1 MIDLTERAIRGSEGG
16 RARAAR
22 TATGLL
28 DGVTDGAVVLFAA
41 WTVLYHLG
49 LLLDPPTTALLVA
62 WLVAAAVLGVL
73 YARRSGW
80 WAVGPLWHDPEA
92 PVWRDRP
99 GPVRQALPAVAVG
112 AGLVAGVCAGLHPS
126 GVPWW
131 CAWAPGLVS
140 AAATAAWLLRRPGP
154 REPDPAPEPRPDAPE
169 SRPDDTDLRWGTP
182 LALLTGAGF
191 AVASLFIVNTDG
203 DDAYFVSR
211 SVATAATGR
220 IPLKDVIFS
229 AGATN
234 EIAGE
239 PPVASFEVLVGALAR
254 VLHVPASSLLW
265 YGVLPLVT
273 FLAIWSLWR
282 LVRAWAP
289 RHAVLCFAVAAVYL
303 LWAGESRASLGAF
316 HLLRMW
322 QGKAVMVSALIPL
335 LYVYLTR
342 WAERRRR
349 GDLALLAAAGIAA
362 VGLTSSSAFVVPLA
376 VGAAVLPLLA
386 AGRVRTALAAC
397 VAAAYPIA
405 SGLGVVLL
413 HGKTVVE
420 GAVHDGPVSYQWVLL
435 QGTLG
440 VLGGCALWLSPWT
453 ARRGVPALVGLGV
466 AAVLT
471 LLVLPGILTAAARAT
486 DAGQVLWRTM
496 WIVPAPALVGLL
508 AAVPVPDALRS
519 RAAAVAAAVTPAV
532 ALAVALVVGGTPVWS
547 EASGSTVE
555 GRPSWKLPAEQV
567 GTAREVVRA
576 AKPGTVVLMPVTY
589 MRAVP
594 MLTARVHAAN
604 PNPHYLSM
612 IPAPAHYIADRQML
626 SVAVRSPYS
635 RKPTAEEMRA
645 ALRRVGVSVACVT
658 PRDRRALRLLDQ
670 AGYGDRRRIGDLV
683 CSFRPGG

>member
-1 MIDLTERAIRGSEGG
+1 MIDLTERVIGGSEDG
-16 RARAAR
+16 RSPARR
-22 TATGLL
+22 ATGLV
-28 DGVTDGAVVLFAA
+28 DGLTDGAVVLFAV
-41 WTVLYHLG
+41 WTLVYHAG
-49 LLLDPPTTALLVA
+49 LLLDPPTTVLLVA
-62 WLVAAAVLGVL
+62 WLAAAAVLGAL
-73 YARRSGW
+73 YARRAGW
-80 WAVGPLWHDPEA
+80 WAVGLLWQDPEE
-92 PVWRDRP
+92 PVWRDRA
-99 GPVRQALPAVAVG
+99 GPVRRALPAVAVG

-131 CAWAPGLVS
+131 CAWLPGLV
-140 AAATAAWLLRRPGP
+140 AVAATGAWLLSRPGP
-154 REPDPAPEPRPDAPE
+154 RDPDPAPEPGPDGT
-169 SRPDDTDLRWGTP
+169 DDADLRWGTP

-191 AVASLFIVNTDG
+191 AIASLFIVNTDG

-229 AGATN
+229 AGATD

-239 PPVASFEVLVGALAR
+239 PPVSSFEVLAGALAR

-273 FLAIWSLWR
+273 FFAVWSLWR
-282 LVRAWAP
+282 LVRAWTP
-289 RHAVLCFAVAAVYL
+289 RRAVLCFAVAAVYL

-349 GDLALLAAAGIAA
+349 GDLALLGAAGIAA
-362 VGLTSSSAFVVPLA
+362 VGLTSSAAFVVPLA

-386 AGRVRTALAAC
+386 AGRIRTALAAC

-413 HGKTVVE
+413 HGKTIVE

-453 ARRGVPALVGLGV
+453 ARRGVPALVGMGI
-466 AAVLT
+466 AALLT
-471 LLVLPGILTAAARAT
+471 LLVLPGVLTAAARAT

-508 AAVPVPDALRS
+508 ASVPVPDVLRS
-519 RAAAVAAAVTPAV
+519 RAAAVAAAAAPAV

-547 EASGSTVE
+547 QASGSTVAD
-555 GRPSWKLPAEQV
+555 RPSWKVPAEQV

-576 AKPGTVVLMPVTY
+576 ARPGTVVLMPVGY

-612 IPAPAHYIADRQML
+612 IPAPPHFIADRQML

-683 CSFRPGG
+683 CAFRPGG